1 MHFHPVSR
9 VEKQITP
16 HLSFVLVLHTDI
28 LFGSL
33 FLESVMMC
41 YEFTA
46 LRLVCTLYLFP
57 QGYYRKCSHA
67 VLL

>member
-46 LRLVCTLYLFP
+46 SRLVCTLLCFSTLFVP
-57 QGYYRKCSHA
+57 TG
-67 VLL
+67 LL